1 MISRALMEAYA
12 NSPSSPGLEAAFSE
26 DRSLDGEPSAQLNVM
41 PTAQPFWRNDKT
53 MDCSRF
59 SRFGLTCRVLT
70 DGHGEGLLTWFRADF
85 LARTSVQPEAATV
98 STEPEADFGDRWRG
112 SFVRYDPD
120 TSTWRTHQSSLLGGF
135 TEFSETWPSSGSMRN
150 GECCER
156 PTLELRTCERESG
169 YLPTPVTIDSGS
181 RFNRSPSDGAA
192 LRPTLGAMA
201 RFNLWPTP
209 TCGGAGQTL
218 PEGTTPTGKTP
229 EGRKQTVCLERYVQ
243 QVERGLW
250 PTPTVKGNYNRK
262 GASAKAGDGLATAVR
277 NFPTPTVAMRN
288 GSSGGALTR
297 KSGKSREND
306 RLDYAIEGDA
316 SGGRLNPT
324 WVEWLM
330 GWPLGRV
337 DRITALGNG
346 QVPRVAATAW
356 GLLWR
361 RIR

>member
-1 MISRALMEAYA
+1 MSWLFSRALVE
-12 NSPSSPGLEAAFSE
+12 AFSE
-26 DRSLDGEPSAQLNVM
+26 DRSLGGEQSAQLNVM
-41 PTAQPFWRNDKT
+41 PTAHPFWRNDKP

-59 SRFGLTCRVLT
+59 SRFGLTSQVLT
-70 DGHGEGLLTWFRADF
+70 EDHGEGLLTWFRGAF
-85 LARTSVQPEAATV
+85 LAKTSVQPEMETDL
-98 STEPEADFGDRWRG
+98 TEHVADSGDRWRG
-112 SFVRYDPD
+112 SFVKYDHD
-120 TSTWRTHQSSLLGGF
+120 TSTWRTHQSSLLGGY
-135 TEFSETWPSSGSMRN
+135 TEFSETWPNSGSMRN
-150 GECCER
+150 GECWER
-156 PTLELRTCERESG
+156 QTLEPPTSESESG

-209 TCGGAGQTL
+209 TCGGGGQTL

-229 EGRKQTVCLERYVQ
+229 EGRKQTVCLERYVH

-250 PTPTVKGNYNRK
+250 PTPTVKGNYDRR

-277 NFPTPTVAMRN
+277 NFPTPTVAMRK

-306 RLDYAIEGDA
+306 RLDYAIEKDGK
-316 SGGRLNPT
+316 SGRLNPD

-330 GWPLGRV
+330 GWPIGW
-337 DRITALGNG
+337 TALQPLG
-346 QVPRVAATAW
+346 TARFLEW
-356 GLLWR
+356 QQQHGEHCGDESNDR
-361 RIR
+361 RSPS